1 MTTVIERY
9 RESSLRRRRRA
20 ERANIRLDI
29 QGLRMVAVLAVVAY
43 HLWGWPQGGFVGIDV
58 FFVISGFLVT
68 DSLLRH
74 TEQYGAVAFRDFYW
88 NRVRRIV
95 PVATVVLIATWVA
108 SMYVLPPP
116 GARETGID
124 ALFAFF
130 FVANWHFAADG
141 AGYLVAA
148 QSVSPVQ
155 HFWVLSI
162 EEQFYLIWPALIFV
176 ATLIVIRK
184 AWSRTRWMSL
194 AGAIIGLVAAASL
207 AWALYLSATSPSWAF
222 YGTFARVWELGI
234 GALLATAVAGLATM
248 PDMLRP
254 LLSWAGLAVIVASLF
269 LIGDNAAGFPAPWA
283 LLPVAGAA
291 MVVAAGV
298 GTEPRFQ
305 PLLRNRASTYLGD
318 ISFAPYLVHWPVS
331 IFLATMMETSAYFY
345 VCVLALSFGLAIA
358 CYHFVEIPMRYAGR
372 EAIRD
377 ARDAMRHGLFK
388 PELSTKVAAVAAL
401 GLVAVALISYA
412 MRPDAFEPAAPTETA
427 AVVQAR

>member
-1 MTTVIERY
+1 
-9 RESSLRRRRRA
+9 
-20 ERANIRLDI
+20 
-29 QGLRMVAVLAVVAY
+29 MVAVLAVVAY

-74 TEQYGAVAFRDFYW
+74 TEQNGAVAFRDFYW

-95 PVATVVLIATWVA
+95 PVATVVLIATWGA
-108 SMYVLPPP
+108 SVYVLPPP
-116 GARETGID
+116 GAREVGID

-130 FVANWHFAADG
+130 FVANWHFAVDG
-141 AGYLVAA
+141 AGYLAAA
-148 QSVSPVQ
+148 QSVSPLQ

-162 EEQFYLIWPALIFV
+162 EEQFYLIWPVLIFV
-176 ATLIVIRK
+176 ATLVVIRK
-184 AWSRTRWMSL
+184 AWSRTQWMLL
-194 AGAIIGLVAAASL
+194 AGGIMAVVAAASL
-207 AWALYLSATSPSWAF
+207 AWALYQSTASPAWAF

-234 GALLATAVAGLATM
+234 GAMLATAVAGLAKM
-248 PDMLRP
+248 PDLLRP

-269 LIGDNAAGFPAPWA
+269 VIGDTAAGFPAPWA

-291 MVVAAGV
+291 LVVAAGV

-318 ISFAPYLVHWPVS
+318 ISFALYLVHWPVI
-331 IFLATMMETSAYFY
+331 IFLAMMMETSVYFS

-358 CYHFVEIPMRYAGR
+358 CYHFIEIPMRYAGP

-401 GLVAVALISYA
+401 GLVAVALIAYA
-412 MRPDAFEPAAPTETA
+412 MRPDAYDPAANQLPA
-427 AVVQAR
+427 SVIQAR

>member
-1 MTTVIERY
+1 
-9 RESSLRRRRRA
+9 
-20 ERANIRLDI
+20 
-29 QGLRMVAVLAVVAY
+29 MVAVLAVVAY

-74 TEQYGAVAFRDFYW
+74 TEQNGAVAFRDFYW

-95 PVATVVLIATWVA
+95 PVATVVLIATWGA
-108 SMYVLPPP
+108 SVYVLPPP
-116 GARETGID
+116 GAREVGID

-130 FVANWHFAADG
+130 FVANWHFAVDG
-141 AGYLVAA
+141 AGYLAAA
-148 QSVSPVQ
+148 QSVSPLQ

-162 EEQFYLIWPALIFV
+162 EEQFYLIWPVLIFV
-176 ATLIVIRK
+176 ATLVVIRK
-184 AWSRTRWMSL
+184 AWSRTQWMLL
-194 AGAIIGLVAAASL
+194 AGGIMAVVAAASL
-207 AWALYLSATSPSWAF
+207 AWALYQSTASPAWAF
-222 YGTFARVWELGI
+222 YGTFTRVWELGI
-234 GALLATAVAGLATM
+234 GAMLATAVAGLAKM
-248 PDMLRP
+248 PDLLRP

-269 LIGDNAAGFPAPWA
+269 VIGDTAAGFPAPWA
-283 LLPVAGAA
+283 LLPVTGAA
-291 MVVAAGV
+291 MIVAAGV

-318 ISFAPYLVHWPVS
+318 ISFALYLVHWPVI
-331 IFLATMMETSAYFY
+331 IFLAMMMETSVYFS

-358 CYHFVEIPMRYAGR
+358 CYHFIEIPMRYAGP

-412 MRPDAFEPAAPTETA
+412 MRPDAYEPAAHQLPA
-427 AVVQAR
+427 SVIQAR